1 MYNIGMKNILL
12 IFVIMIG
19 TACLAGEE
27 IIFRDN
33 SPRYQLSYPSEQYT
47 KQINYYDD
55 SPYLE
60 YESEKPKHEIVRSNS
75 NKKIKNKKRIKSS
88 KINN

>member
-27 IIFRDN
+27 IIFRHN

-47 KQINYYDD
+47 KQI
-55 SPYLE
+55 
-60 YESEKPKHEIVRSNS
+60 KHYG
-75 NKKIKNKKRIKSS
+75 
-88 KINN
+88 